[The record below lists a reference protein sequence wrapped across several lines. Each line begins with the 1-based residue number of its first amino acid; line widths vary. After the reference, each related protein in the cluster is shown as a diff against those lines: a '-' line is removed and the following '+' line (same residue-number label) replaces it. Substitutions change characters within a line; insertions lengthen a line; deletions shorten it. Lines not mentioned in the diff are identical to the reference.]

1 MGAAAAGGQDF
12 VAAIGRSAPLAGAK
26 ADEEQIQYRH
36 QLEMWLRVL
45 GKIMSEMTPYVQGI
59 LNL

>member
-1 MGAAAAGGQDF
+1 M
-12 VAAIGRSAPLAGAK
+12 AAIGRSAPLAGAQ

-45 GKIMSEMTPYVQGI
+45 GKIMSEMTPRHFELVT
-59 LNL
+59 NMV